1 MIDITNLSKSYNG
14 YSVLKNV
21 NMRLEKGQV
30 IGFVGENGSGKSVLL
45 KMICGFVRP
54 DSGKIIVQGKE
65 IGKDLDFPDKTGIM
79 IEEPG
84 FFQAYSARQNMRL
97 FAAHRN
103 KLSYEEIDDFIKMVG
118 LEPKDRKPVGKYS
131 MGMRQRLCF
140 AQALMEDPDLLI
152 LDEPFNA
159 LDKKWAEW
167 MKNKIKS
174 YSNRNRLVILTS
186 HRQEDIDELCTASY
200 RFNDFNVIELHSNK
214 HE

>member
-1 MIDITNLSKSYNG
+1 MIEISDLSKAYNG
-14 YSVLKNV
+14 YTVLKNV

-65 IGKDLDFPDKTGIM
+65 IGKDMDFPDKTGIM

-103 KLSYEEIDDFIKMVG
+103 KLSNEEIDDFIRMVG

-140 AQALMEDPDLLI
+140 AQALMENPDLLI

-174 YSNRNRLVILTS
+174 YSNKNRLIILTS

-200 RFNDFNVIELHSNK
+200 FFNDFNVIGLHGNK
-214 HE
+214 RE

>member
-1 MIDITNLSKSYNG
+1 
-14 YSVLKNV
+14 
-21 NMRLEKGQV
+21 
-30 IGFVGENGSGKSVLL
+30 
-45 KMICGFVRP
+45 MICGFVRP

>member
-1 MIDITNLSKSYNG
+1 
-14 YSVLKNV
+14 
-21 NMRLEKGQV
+21 
-30 IGFVGENGSGKSVLL
+30 
-45 KMICGFVRP
+45 
-54 DSGKIIVQGKE
+54 
-65 IGKDLDFPDKTGIM
+65 
-79 IEEPG
+79 
-84 FFQAYSARQNMRL
+84 MRL

-140 AQALMEDPDLLI
+140 AQAFMEDPDLLI

-186 HRQEDIDELCTASY
+186 HRQEDIDELCTGHLIVLTISM
-200 RFNDFNVIELHSNK
+200 
-214 HE
+214 

>member
-1 MIDITNLSKSYNG
+1 MIEISDLSKAYNG
-14 YSVLKNV
+14 YTVLKNV

-45 KMICGFVRP
+45 KMICGFVHP

-65 IGKDLDFPDKTGIM
+65 IGKDMDFPDKTGIM

-103 KLSYEEIDDFIKMVG
+103 KLSNEEIDDFIRMVG

-140 AQALMEDPDLLI
+140 AQALMENPDLLI

-174 YSNRNRLVILTS
+174 YSNKNRLIILTS

-200 RFNDFNVIELHSNK
+200 FFNDFNVIGLYGNK
-214 HE
+214 RE